1 MPIKLKDTDYSQKKQ
16 SHKKILRREHKKKE
30 RKLLSKFPL
39 LFRGAVGETRT
50 RTGLLPLPPQSSV
63 STISPPPLLIWD
75 CKYTYYF
82 YIRKLFCN
90 FF

>member
-1 MPIKLKDTDYSQKKQ
+1 MDLFLMRIKFKDTDYSQKKQ

-63 STISPPPLLIWD
+63 STISPPPLCCLGLQ
-75 CKYTYYF
+75 
-82 YIRKLFCN
+82 R
-90 FF
+90 

>member
-39 LFRGAVGETRT
+39 SYRGAVKLQIIE
-50 RTGLLPLPPQSSV
+50 PSWKISASV
-63 STISPPPLLIWD
+63 LNL
-75 CKYTYYF
+75 
-82 YIRKLFCN
+82 
-90 FF
+90 

>member
-1 MPIKLKDTDYSQKKQ
+1 MDLFLMPIKLKDTDYSQKKQ
-16 SHKKILRREHKKKE
+16 SHKKILRRERKKKE

-63 STISPPPLLIWD
+63 STISPPPLCCLGLQ
-75 CKYTYYF
+75 
-82 YIRKLFCN
+82 R
-90 FF
+90 